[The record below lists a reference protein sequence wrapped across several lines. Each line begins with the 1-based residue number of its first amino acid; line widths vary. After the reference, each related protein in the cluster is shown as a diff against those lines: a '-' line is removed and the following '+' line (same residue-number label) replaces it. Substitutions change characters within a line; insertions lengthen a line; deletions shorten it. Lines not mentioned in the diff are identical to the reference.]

1 MATLASRA
9 LNSIFLYRASMFAS
23 PGRLL
28 GLSSRLHTYALTAV
42 GTSTSTSTSFQR
54 APRAAPDP
62 SDLGAPPP
70 STTSSHSSFVVH
82 TDTLASDGGTDAA
95 PQPVELLLAAL
106 VGCEQATAHFVSRH
120 MRVDKTRV
128 KIDTIKFDYHAVRD
142 ERGAASLPLHKEP
155 PAPARLLAVSG
166 TASVRLDEPTD
177 GDDAERAVA
186 ELGKLVHARC
196 PVAQTLLSAGVSLD
210 VRWCIAKQQ

>member
-1 MATLASRA
+1 MAASRA
-9 LNSIFLYRASMFAS
+9 LSSVFLR
-23 PGRLL
+23 GK
-28 GLSSRLHTYALTAV
+28 SRLHTYALTAV

-54 APRAAPDP
+54 AP
-62 SDLGAPPP
+62 P

-82 TDTLASDGGTDAA
+82 TDTLASDGGTDTA

-120 MRVDKTRV
+120 MRVDKKRV

-210 VRWCIAKQQ
+210 VHWCIAK

>member
-54 APRAAPDP
+54 A
-62 SDLGAPPP
+62 PP

-210 VRWCIAKQQ
+210 VRWCLAKQQ

>member
-1 MATLASRA
+1 MAASRA
-9 LNSIFLYRASMFAS
+9 LSSVFLYPHGMFGRLGLDS

-28 GLSSRLHTYALTAV
+28 SRLHTYALTAV

-54 APRAAPDP
+54 AP
-62 SDLGAPPP
+62 P

-82 TDTLASDGGTDAA
+82 TDTLASDGGTDTA

-120 MRVDKTRV
+120 MRVDKKRV

-142 ERGAASLPLHKEP
+142 ERGAASLPEGPEGALEGGLEWLVAGGP
-155 PAPARLLAVSG
+155 RS
-166 TASVRLDEPTD
+166 R
-177 GDDAERAVA
+177 RCWFQWWCAVA
-186 ELGKLVHARC
+186 GTSGSHAI
-196 PVAQTLLSAGVSLD
+196 LF
-210 VRWCIAKQQ
+210 